1 MQNKYNFN
9 KAINRVLR
17 LAYEREIKQVDF
29 VEQDVTVCRQLCLS
43 KRLENIDVKSAFQYD
58 IWFQWYLGKIHFF
71 MQLPKKY

>member
-29 VEQDVTVCRQLCLS
+29 VEQDMTICR
-43 KRLENIDVKSAFQYD
+43 
-58 IWFQWYLGKIHFF
+58 
-71 MQLPKKY
+71 